1 MPIPGTVPVSAKL
14 APTDPLDTYPTHA
27 DDDCRGGLRSVADV
41 AARDA
46 IPAERRK
53 AGMAVIV
60 RSLGGKMH
68 ILGDDLV
75 TWTQMN
81 F

>member
-14 APTDPLDTYPTHA
+14 APTDLLDTYPTHT
-27 DDDCRGGLRSVADV
+27 DDECRGGLRSVADE

-46 IPAERRK
+46 IPASRRK

-60 RSLGGKMH
+60 RSLGGKLH
-68 ILGDDLV
+68 VLGDDLT
-75 TWTQMN
+75 TWTPIN
-81 F
+81 I